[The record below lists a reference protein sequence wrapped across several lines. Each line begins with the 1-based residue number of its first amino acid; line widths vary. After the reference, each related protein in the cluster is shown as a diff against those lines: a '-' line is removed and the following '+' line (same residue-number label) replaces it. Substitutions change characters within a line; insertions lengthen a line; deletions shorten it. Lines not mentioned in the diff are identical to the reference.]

1 MALSRRRLF
10 NFITTSRRAAVALH
24 DLFMVALAWCI
35 ASLLRPDF
43 PDPALWHNV
52 LRVLPLVV
60 IAQGLIL
67 WWAGIYRS
75 VWRFASI
82 RDLWNITRGVA
93 LGILAISLTL
103 FLFNRLE
110 GVPRLT
116 LLLYPFIL
124 VILLGAPRMLYRMWR
139 DHSFMLPVVAAARK
153 RVLVLGAG
161 RAGEKLMRDMLHDN
175 AYLAIGFLDDNPAL
189 TDAKIHGIPVL
200 GPLSSLSELAQQE
213 QADMLI
219 IAMPSVSSAQMQR
232 VVGLCEQSGQPFRT
246 MPRLDDLIA
255 GQTVLSALREVAI
268 EDLLSRDPVTLDWHS
283 IAAGLRGKAVLVTGG
298 GGSIGSELCRQI
310 ARLETSVLVLY
321 ESSEFN
327 LYSIE
332 KELRAAF
339 PQLALYPCL
348 GNTCD
353 QAAVEHV
360 FSTYRP
366 DFVFHAAAYKHVP
379 MLEGQ
384 AREAV
389 HNNVLGTRRVALAA
403 DKYGCHTFVLVSTD
417 KAVNPTNVMGASK
430 RVAEILCQKLSQ
442 RCKTRFITVRFGN
455 VLASAGSVVPLFQS
469 QIASGGPVTV
479 THPDITRY
487 FMTIPEASQL
497 IMQAAVM
504 GQGGE
509 IFVLNMG
516 EPVRIVYLAEQM
528 IRLSG
533 RIPGKDIKIVYTGL
547 RPGEK
552 LYEELFHAEEN
563 LTGTSHGKILLS
575 HQRDIDAQEVAEVMD
590 NMEQACAVYDEGALR
605 QLIKRLVPE
614 FSEAPLP
621 VASNVIRFNKTKL

>member
-1 MALSRRRLF
+1 MPLSRYRRF
-10 NFITTSRRAAVALH
+10 MFITTGRRAAVALH
-24 DLFMVALAWCI
+24 DLVMVALAWSI
-35 ASLLRPDF
+35 ATLLRPEV
-43 PDPALWHNV
+43 PDAALWDNA

-60 IAQGLIL
+60 VAQGLML
-67 WWAGIYRS
+67 WWMGIYRS
-75 VWRFASI
+75 VWRFASMP
-82 RDLWNITRGVA
+82 DLWNIMRGVA
-93 LGILAISLTL
+93 LGVLAVSLTL

-116 LLLYPFIL
+116 LLLYPFVL
-124 VILLGAPRMLYRMWR
+124 MILLGAPRMVYRMWK
-139 DHSFMLPVVAAARK
+139 DHSLILSVTGGPRK
-153 RVLVLGAG
+153 RVLILGAG

-175 AYLAIGFLDDNPAL
+175 AYLALGFLDDNPNL
-189 TDAKIHGIPVL
+189 TGAKIHGFPVL
-200 GPLSSLSELAQQE
+200 GPIDYLPALVQHK
-213 QADMLI
+213 QADMII
-219 IAMPSVSSAQMQR
+219 IAMPSASSAQMQR
-232 VVGLCEQSGQPFRT
+232 VVGLCEQTGLPFRT

-268 EDLLSRDPVTLDWHS
+268 EDLLSREPVTLDWHS
-283 IAAGLRGKAVLVTGG
+283 IATGLRGKTVLVTGG
-298 GGSIGSELCRQI
+298 GGSIGAELCRQV
-310 ARLETSVLVLY
+310 ARLEVSALVLY

-332 KELRAAF
+332 KELRAVF

-360 FSTYRP
+360 FATYLP
-366 DFVFHAAAYKHVP
+366 DLVFHAAAYKHVP

-389 HNNVLGTRRVALAA
+389 NNNVLGTRRVALAA
-403 DKYGCHTFVLVSTD
+403 DKHGCQTFVLISTD

-430 RVAEILCQKLSQ
+430 RVAEIVCQKLSR
-442 RCKTRFITVRFGN
+442 RCTTRFITVRFGN

-479 THPDITRY
+479 THPEITRY

-516 EPVRIVYLAEQM
+516 APVRIAYLAEQM

-533 RIPGKDIKIVYTGL
+533 RIPGKDIEIVYTGL

-563 LTGTSHGKILLS
+563 LTGTAHGKILLA
-575 HQRDIDAQEVAEVMD
+575 HHRDIDEREVSEVMD
-590 NMEQACAVYDEGALR
+590 KMEQACAAYDEVMLR

-614 FSEAPLP
+614 FDEAPLP
-621 VASNVIRFNKTKL
+621 PVSNVIKFNKSKA